1 MDSWDDYLATGDS
14 DVTVDQVTDAQIDLD
29 NAGLQEDFSDQDAG
43 MSDFYA
49 NSASEDVQSANF
61 DSYISGDDPDYSSA
75 VDDAST
81 SLDYADS
88 SLDESAAA
96 DDYVGDAADDLSS

>member
-1 MDSWDDYLATGDS
+1 MDSWDDYLAPGDGDVSTEQIVEAQS
-14 DVTVDQVTDAQIDLD
+14 DLGEA
-29 NAGLQEDFSDQDAG
+29 ALQENFAEQDAG

-49 NSASEDVQSANF
+49 NWASEDVQEANF
-61 DSYISGDDPDYSSA
+61 DSYITGDEPDYSA
-75 VDDAST
+75 AIEDAST

-96 DDYVGDAADDLSS
+96 DGYVADAADDLSS